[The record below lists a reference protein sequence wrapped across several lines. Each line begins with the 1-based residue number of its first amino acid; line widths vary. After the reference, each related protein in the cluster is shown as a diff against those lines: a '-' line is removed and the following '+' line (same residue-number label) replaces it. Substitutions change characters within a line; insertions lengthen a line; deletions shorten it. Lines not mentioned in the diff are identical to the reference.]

1 MVVQSSEDKLLDN
14 SWDESV
20 SVLMDNEPTDF
31 DPMNLDMP
39 YGRQVW
45 DQYHLIGDV
54 LRHQE
59 LAFQPSEMFYAR
71 LSKAI
76 EQEPVHQIQRN
87 SLWPWGLSI
96 AASLVLSVGVWLF
109 VQDPEPESVEQ
120 LSAAVSMMRPAAPMS
135 AIAPHVERSERSA
148 SVSARLAEESAIQSP
163 DTGLYLALGTDKA
176 VLIKEFM
183 APPSEQQ
190 AAFNQ
195 ANQDFGQNV
204 VRNLIQQHERTA
216 AQRLTMPVSLRGV
229 SAP

>member
-1 MVVQSSEDKLLDN
+1 MVVQSSEDKLAEN

-71 LSKAI
+71 LSKAL
-76 EQEPVHQIQRN
+76 EQEPIHHTQRN

-109 VQDPEPESVEQ
+109 VQDPVEESVEP
-120 LSAAVSMMRPAAPMS
+120 LPAAVSMARPAAPIRAMAQHAES
-135 AIAPHVERSERSA
+135 SEQAAPT
-148 SVSARLAEESAIQSP
+148 SARLAEEPVVHSP
-163 DTGLYLALGTDKA
+163 DTGLFLALGTDKA

-190 AAFNQ
+190 EAFNQ

>member
-1 MVVQSSEDKLLDN
+1 MVVESSEDKLTEN

-76 EQEPVHQIQRN
+76 EQEPLHHVQRN

-109 VQDPEPESVEQ
+109 VQDSVEEPVEQ
-120 LSAAVSMMRPAAPMS
+120 LPAAASMARPAAPIN
-135 AIAPHVERSERSA
+135 AITQHVESSERVA
-148 SVSARLAEESAIQSP
+148 ADRVHVAEESIMPSP
-163 DTGLYLALGTDKA
+163 DTGLYLALGADKA
-176 VLIKEFM
+176 VLVKEFM
-183 APPSEQQ
+183 LVPSEQQ
-190 AAFNQ
+190 EAFKQ
-195 ANQDFGQNV
+195 ANHDFGRNV
-204 VRNLIQQHERTA
+204 LTNLIEQHERTA
-216 AQRLTMPVSLRGV
+216 AQRLMVPVSLRGV